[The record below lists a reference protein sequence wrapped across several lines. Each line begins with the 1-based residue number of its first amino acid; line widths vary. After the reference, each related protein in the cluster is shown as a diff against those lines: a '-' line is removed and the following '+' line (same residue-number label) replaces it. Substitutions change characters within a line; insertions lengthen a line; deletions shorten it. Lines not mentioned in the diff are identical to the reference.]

1 MMTAPSSSPRGE
13 RSVRERRRHTARVLL
28 AISATLLAAA
38 CSANDVT
45 APRSAAIPTKAGHAS
60 VVVTP
65 DYSTFSTRA
74 ELDAA
79 GTVDELNGFDEFTGE
94 LVYPQLSPWKT
105 HGVTYTS
112 AFNIVLGSGVGLGV
126 QSNAISTDF
135 GAPVS
140 GSLDDADGVTLFGA
154 TLTLI
159 GAKVPVALVV
169 FTNLGS
175 YSFDNL
181 DVPLATAGQRFF
193 GITLSKPGEHLTGFR
208 VSVTGAGT
216 AVLLDDVALGH
227 VGAAN
232 AKPVASVG
240 GPYTGAEGSAVG
252 LALSA
257 TDGDGDALTY
267 SWDLGDGTT
276 GSGAAPPASH
286 VYADNGAYDIV
297 LAVDDGRGGVD
308 TARTTASIS
317 NVVPSLASFSVST
330 TPHGLTNGLVTV
342 PISATFTDP
351 GSLDTHTA
359 TLDCGSGFTAQSY
372 APDGTASGECS
383 FSSPGVY
390 SIQLTVRDDDG
401 GSDTKLASGQV
412 VVYDAAA
419 GWVTGGGWIAS
430 PVGANAMAPTTTG
443 KLTFGFVARYQSGAS
458 IPSGNA
464 EFKLSVGKLDFRS
477 TTLDWMVVGD
487 GSAQLHGRGTVNGAG
502 DYELAVIAIDGSATD
517 AIRVQ
522 IWNRVTGAI
531 AYDNRPGESLDAS
544 AVTALGGGSIQLH
557 SR

>member
-1 MMTAPSSSPRGE
+1 
-13 RSVRERRRHTARVLL
+13 
-28 AISATLLAAA
+28 
-38 CSANDVT
+38 
-45 APRSAAIPTKAGHAS
+45 
-60 VVVTP
+60 
-65 DYSTFSTRA
+65 
-74 ELDAA
+74 
-79 GTVDELNGFDEFTGE
+79 
-94 LVYPQLSPWKT
+94 
-105 HGVTYTS
+105 
-112 AFNIVLGSGVGLGV
+112 
-126 QSNAISTDF
+126 
-135 GAPVS
+135 
-140 GSLDDADGVTLFGA
+140 
-154 TLTLI
+154 
-159 GAKVPVALVV
+159 
-169 FTNLGS
+169 
-175 YSFDNL
+175 
-181 DVPLATAGQRFF
+181 
-193 GITLSKPGEHLTGFR
+193 
-208 VSVTGAGT
+208 
-216 AVLLDDVALGH
+216 
-227 VGAAN
+227 
-232 AKPVASVG
+232 
-240 GPYTGAEGSAVG
+240 
-252 LALSA
+252 
-257 TDGDGDALTY
+257 
-267 SWDLGDGTT
+267 
-276 GSGAAPPASH
+276 

-359 TLDCGSGFTAQSY
+359 TLDCGRGFTAQSY

>member
-1 MMTAPSSSPRGE
+1 MTTALSLSPKR
-13 RSVRERRRHTARVLL
+13 RVREIHRHTAHALL
-28 AISATLLAAA
+28 AISATFALAACGA
-38 CSANDVT
+38 DDIT
-45 APRSAAIPTKAGHAS
+45 APRSAVPTNAGHAS

-65 DYSTFSTRA
+65 NYSTFDTRG
-74 ELDAA
+74 EFN
-79 GTVDELNGFDEFTGE
+79 GVGVVDQLYGFDEFTGN
-94 LVYPQLSPWKT
+94 LVYPQPSPWTT

-112 AFNIVLGSGVGLGV
+112 AFNIVLGPGIGLGV
-126 QSNAISTDF
+126 ASNSLSTDF
-135 GAPVS
+135 GAPIS
-140 GSLDDADGVTLFGA
+140 ATFADADAVTLFGA
-154 TLTLI
+154 NVTLI
-159 GAKVPVALVV
+159 GVKVPVGLVL

-181 DVPLATAGQRFF
+181 DIPLATTGQRFF
-193 GITLSKPGEHLTGFR
+193 GMALSMPGEHLTGFR
-208 VSVTGAGT
+208 FSIGGAPGT
-216 AVLLDDVALGH
+216 AVLLDEVTLGH
-227 VGAAN
+227 VGAMNAN
-232 AKPVASVG
+232 AGPVASVG
-240 GPYTGAEGSAVG
+240 GPYSGAEGSAVD

-257 TDGDGDALTY
+257 TDADGDALTY

-276 GSGAAPPASH
+276 GSGTAPPTSH

-308 TARTTASIS
+308 TARTTATIS
-317 NVVPSLASFSVST
+317 NVAPSLASFSVST
-330 TPHGLTNGLVTV
+330 TPRGLINGVVTV
-342 PISATFTDP
+342 PILATFTDP

-372 APDGTASGECS
+372 APDGKASGECS

-401 GSDTKLASGQV
+401 GSDTRLASGQV
-412 VVYDAAA
+412 VVYDPAA

-443 KLTFGFVARYQSGAS
+443 RLTFGFVARYQSGS
-458 IPSGNA
+458 SVPTGNA

-477 TTLDWMVVGD
+477 TSFDWMVVND
-487 GSAQLHGRGTVNGAG
+487 GSALLHGSGTVNGVG
-502 DYELAVIAIDGSATD
+502 DYEFAVVAIDGAVTD
-517 AIRVQ
+517 AVRIQ

-531 AYDNRPGESLDAS
+531 AYDNRPGESLDES
-544 AVTALGGGSIQLH
+544 VVTPLGGGSIQLH